1 MRWRML
7 VNLRRRKL
15 RSTGILDWPQ
25 GRFMPTDRLVLGRC
39 LALDPRRL
47 RDLHPAAVFPRDAA
61 DGERPDISSPSGEAV
76 HGLLSE
82 CPRLRGSA
90 ETVALTLIHWPA
102 STVASTR
109 YLPERRWS
117 NSNI

>member
-15 RSTGILDWPQ
+15 RSTGVLDWPQ

-39 LALDPRRL
+39 FPLDPRRL
-47 RDLHPAAVFPRDAA
+47 RNLHPA
-61 DGERPDISSPSGEAV
+61 GEAV

-90 ETVALTLIHWPA
+90 EAVALTLIHWPA
-102 STVASTR
+102 STVANTR